1 MEEGGVDDQVR
12 HAAPQG
18 VPLVVGGQV
27 DRRRE
32 EGEAGSGEENQAE
45 PYQPVGSKYL
55 NWDFTLCQA

>member
-1 MEEGGVDDQVR
+1 VWDTL
-12 HAAPQG
+12 PQG